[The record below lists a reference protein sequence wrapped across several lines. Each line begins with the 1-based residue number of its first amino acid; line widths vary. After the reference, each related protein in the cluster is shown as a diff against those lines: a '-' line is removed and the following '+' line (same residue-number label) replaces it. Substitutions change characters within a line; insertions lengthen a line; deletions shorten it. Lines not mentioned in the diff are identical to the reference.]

1 MASAAVAIAIR
12 KVVSHLM
19 SNNAVSAESAVHFA
33 PEHLL
38 QRRLL
43 ARLVRRGV
51 VVETAPDLYYLDIPA
66 YDRWRRSLRRRIAA
80 LVGGVAVASVVAAI
94 LAS

>member
-1 MASAAVAIAIR
+1 VASAAVAIAIR

-33 PEHLL
+33 PERLL

-51 VVETAPDLYYLDIPA
+51 VVETAPDLYYLDIPT